1 MIRQIKYFH
10 SVVRNDNFSLAAE
23 ECNISQ
29 SAISQQIK
37 ALEEE
42 LGFLLFERKNRKC
55 FLTPAGEQ
63 FYKKSLILIADYERI
78 CSECKKIAH
87 GDEFKLR
94 IGYLRCYSGEEFQR
108 AVEIKHGNH
117 EELYKMLKA
126 EEVDI
131 VLNDQRRA
139 LSDEYVNKE
148 FITTN
153 ISIVLAKNNPIS
165 NLEEVEISELKNIPC
180 ILVSSPSQQKIEEEF
195 YKDVVGIQSEFLFAE
210 SLEEAKLLVISGKG
224 FMILEGAGESN
235 SSTQSSTSV
244 KRLTLLNNKHP
255 ISRKYCAFWKN
266 DNSGF
271 FVEEFADL
279 LEKEFKQ

>member
-1 MIRQIKYFH
+1 MFF
-10 SVVRNDNFSLAAE
+10 N
-23 ECNISQ
+23 
-29 SAISQQIK
+29 
-37 ALEEE
+37 
-42 LGFLLFERKNRKC
+42 
-55 FLTPAGEQ
+55 T
-63 FYKKSLILIADYERI
+63 
-78 CSECKKIAH
+78 
-87 GDEFKLR
+87 
-94 IGYLRCYSGEEFQR
+94 GEEFQR
-108 AVEIKHGNH
+108 AVEDFTQLHSDIPVEIKHGNH
-117 EELYKMLKA
+117 EELYRMLKA

-139 LSDEYVNKE
+139 FSDEYVNKE

-180 ILVSSPSQQKIEEEF
+180 ILVSSSSQQKIEEEF

-224 FMILEGAGESN
+224 FMILEGVGESN

-244 KRLTLLNNKHP
+244 KRLTLLSNKRP